1 MTIDDDEATTT
12 LPLLRTRERTMEA
25 RRRGTRQ
32 HHAVEEKE
40 KNRKVVVSRT
50 PGGGR
55 GEGRWQQPA
64 WAARTPIAPMT
75 SAMLGPDH
83 IYRRKSP
90 AAEPPTYPGRAGP
103 GPWGAATAVA
113 HLYLRKT
120 EQGTRQGTQDKEQG
134 EHVRQPA

>member
-50 PGGGR
+50 PGEGR

-90 AAEPPTYPGRAGP
+90 AAAANIPWARRPRSAGCRHSRRPPVPA
-103 GPWGAATAVA
+103 
-113 HLYLRKT
+113 LRPSKARR
-120 EQGTRQGTQDKEQG
+120 G
-134 EHVRQPA
+134 

>member
-32 HHAVEEKE
+32 HHAVKEKE

-75 SAMLGPDH
+75 SAMLGPDR

-90 AAEPPTYPGRAGP
+90 AAEPPTYRGRAGP
-103 GPWGAATAVA
+103 GPRGAATAVA
-113 HLYLRKT
+113 HLYLR
-120 EQGTRQGTQDKEQG
+120 
-134 EHVRQPA
+134 

>member
-1 MTIDDDEATTT
+1 
-12 LPLLRTRERTMEA
+12 MEA

>member
-1 MTIDDDEATTT
+1 MATTAT
-12 LPLLRTRERTMEA
+12 LKAIRYGIKYRYHSVAPHS
-25 RRRGTRQ
+25 G
-32 HHAVEEKE
+32 EEKE
-40 KNRKVVVSRT
+40 KNRKVVVSKT

-103 GPWGAATAVA
+103 GPRGAATAVA
-113 HLYLRKT
+113 HLYLR
-120 EQGTRQGTQDKEQG
+120 
-134 EHVRQPA
+134 

>member
-1 MTIDDDEATTT
+1 M
-12 LPLLRTRERTMEA
+12 
-25 RRRGTRQ
+25 RQ

-40 KNRKVVVSRT
+40 KYRKVVVSRT
-50 PGGGR
+50 PGEGR

-103 GPWGAATAVA
+103 GARGAATAVA
-113 HLYLRKT
+113 HLYLR
-120 EQGTRQGTQDKEQG
+120 
-134 EHVRQPA
+134 

>member
-1 MTIDDDEATTT
+1 MTIDDDEDDTT
-12 LPLLRTRERTMEA
+12 LPLLRTRERTMEG
-25 RRRGTRQ
+25 RRRGMRQ

-103 GPWGAATAVA
+103 GPRGAATAVA
-113 HLYLRKT
+113 HLYLR
-120 EQGTRQGTQDKEQG
+120 
-134 EHVRQPA
+134 

>member
-1 MTIDDDEATTT
+1 M
-12 LPLLRTRERTMEA
+12 
-25 RRRGTRQ
+25 Q

-90 AAEPPTYPGRAGP
+90 AAEYPTSPGRAGP
-103 GPWGAATAVA
+103 GPRGAAAAVA
-113 HLYLRKT
+113 HLYLRKDRARRGAG
-120 EQGTRQGTQDKEQG
+120 EQREDEGRARG
-134 EHVRQPA
+134 